1 MSVDYEKLRVK
12 HEFLKKLFNFKQG
25 CCLIF
30 KSPWHIQDYKLM
42 EQMMYHV
49 FESFSRLV
57 KGKNNNEK

>member
-1 MSVDYEKLRVK
+1 LISESEPGDK
-12 HEFLKKLFNFKQG
+12 FLNRTPIALSP
-25 CCLIF
+25 F